1 MSADRHSLRAV
12 TPDALPGGDV
22 CAMTRQR
29 LVGPLPVA
37 YALLSCF
44 FLAERLLRQGPEAA
58 SLEAGQTDQGTTR
71 AIGRAFGQSI
81 MALAVAPLL
90 NRWRLGRLA
99 APRMAW
105 SGVAAMVAGLTVR
118 VWAARVLGGF
128 YTRTLRISTTQP
140 LVEDGPYRLVRHP
153 GYLGVLLLLLGAG
166 LASANVLVA
175 GLIAISMGRAYRR
188 RIRSEE
194 VMLTETFGED
204 YVDYTRRT
212 WRLIPWVY

>member
-1 MSADRHSLRAV
+1 MSADRHSLRAL
-12 TPDALPGGDV
+12 TPDTLPRGDV

-29 LVGPLPVA
+29 LVEPLPVA
-37 YALLSCF
+37 YALLGGF

-99 APRMAW
+99 ASRLSRRAQRDRRMAHAVLGARASGPSRSCGAGTGQRPALLIYELFPRDCLAW

-118 VWAARVLGGF
+118 VWAQLLSNFLGF
-128 YTRTLRISTTQP
+128 SLPLLSVSLRSS
-140 LVEDGPYRLVRHP
+140 YHP
-153 GYLGVLLLLLGAG
+153 HLC
-166 LASANVLVA
+166 
-175 GLIAISMGRAYRR
+175 
-188 RIRSEE
+188 
-194 VMLTETFGED
+194 
-204 YVDYTRRT
+204 
-212 WRLIPWVY
+212 